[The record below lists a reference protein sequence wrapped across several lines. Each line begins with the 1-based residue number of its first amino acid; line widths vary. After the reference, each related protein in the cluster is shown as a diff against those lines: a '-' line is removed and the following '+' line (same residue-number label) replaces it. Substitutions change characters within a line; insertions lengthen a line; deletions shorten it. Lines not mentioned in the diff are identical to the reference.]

1 MGTTGRVA
9 VTHEQLRSVINAVSD
24 YVVLQAVEPG
34 PRFRYELANRA
45 MLELLRA
52 HEDDVVGRYVED
64 VVGPTYADLVA
75 DALRRLGQ
83 AGGPIH
89 FEASVEIGGVR
100 RDIAHTVTP
109 IYDDSGDI
117 IEMLW
122 VARDHTDARRVV
134 RELGHLEAQFRYAF
148 ERAPIGMAVIDLDGV
163 IERANARLGELL
175 ATPTG
180 ELAGRQVSTLM
191 DSADEPHGVESMQRL
206 FAGTSDSE
214 QITTRF
220 CRRDQSAVPAL
231 LTIGLVRSGRGRP
244 LHFIAHVQDMTEQLS
259 AREALLHYA
268 GELEAANAELRQAG
282 TVKDEIIAVTSHELR
297 TPLTSIIGFSST
309 LLERWDEI
317 SDEDKLDSLLR
328 IARQGQRLHL
338 LVQDLLTLSSFD
350 TGALR
355 LEVYSLHLRTA
366 VDTLAAEQPFSW
378 LGVEVEVPDD
388 LVVLA
393 DPDRLAQMLGNY
405 LSNAAKYAGLPVSL
419 EAERVGD
426 TVVVSVLDRGPGIPE
441 EFVPRLFDRFTQGR
455 MDAMRPRGGTGLGLA
470 IVRML
475 ATAQSG
481 QAWFEPRPGGGSRFC
496 VSLPA
501 APAG

>member
-1 MGTTGRVA
+1 
-9 VTHEQLRSVINAVSD
+9 
-24 YVVLQAVEPG
+24 
-34 PRFRYELANRA
+34 
-45 MLELLRA
+45 
-52 HEDDVVGRYVED
+52 
-64 VVGPTYADLVA
+64 
-75 DALRRLGQ
+75 
-83 AGGPIH
+83 
-89 FEASVEIGGVR
+89 
-100 RDIAHTVTP
+100 
-109 IYDDSGDI
+109 
-117 IEMLW
+117 
-122 VARDHTDARRVV
+122 
-134 RELGHLEAQFRYAF
+134 
-148 ERAPIGMAVIDLDGV
+148 
-163 IERANARLGELL
+163 
-175 ATPTG
+175 
-180 ELAGRQVSTLM
+180 
-191 DSADEPHGVESMQRL
+191 MQRL